1 MENTRRED
9 LVAEIERYL
18 AAVAIFRAEG
28 REPRWRLESSKRG
41 RRQRDSV
48 PLKRLLETH

>member
-18 AAVAIFRAEG
+18 AAVAVFRAEG
-28 REPRWRLESSKRG
+28 REPHWRLEAGKRAH
-41 RRQRDSV
+41 RQPDSV
-48 PLKRLLETH
+48 PLKRLLEAP